1 MLIDTHA
8 HLNFPDYNDDLD
20 QVIIDAQK
28 NGVEKIICVSSNLE
42 DSQKAIEIASL
53 YPKIVYATI
62 GIHPH
67 KTDPDNQN
75 SVEVQVDELEELAK
89 NPEVVAIGEC
99 GLDFSPAPPPEKD
112 RSKDE
117 QIFLFESQI
126 KLAQKLNLPLS
137 VHSRKATKET
147 IEILKKHFVLPKY
160 ASGVWHCYSGGKS
173 EIQKIIDLGFFF
185 GIDGNITYDPGLQ
198 NVIKEIPLENLV
210 LETDCPFLTP
220 IPHRGLRN
228 TPANVKISAEFI
240 AQLLGYSFT
249 QVSHVTTNN
258 AQRLYHQT
266 R

>member
-8 HLNFPDYNDDLD
+8 HLNFSDYDNDLD
-20 QVIIDAQK
+20 QVINDSVKA
-28 NGVEKIICVSSNLE
+28 GVGKIICVSSNLE
-42 DSQKAIEIASL
+42 DSRKALVIAKK
-53 YPKIVYATI
+53 YPEFVSAAI
-62 GIHPH
+62 GIHPQQ
-67 KTDPDNQN
+67 TDPENRQ
-75 SVEVQVDELEELAK
+75 SIEKQIKELTNLAK

-112 RSKDE
+112 RSKEE
-117 QIFLFESQI
+117 QIFLFELQI
-126 KLAQKLNLPLS
+126 KLAKKLNLPLS

-147 IEILKKHFVLPKY
+147 IQVLSKYYSSPKGS
-160 ASGVWHCYSGGKS
+160 SGVWHCYSAGIK
-173 EIQKIIDLGFFF
+173 EIPKIIELGFYF

-198 NVIKEIPLENLV
+198 NVIKNIPPEKIV

-249 QVSHVTTNN
+249 QLTDITTSN
-258 AQRLYHQT
+258 AKRIFYQT